1 METMATFQK
10 NNLIGLEITE
20 ELLDLIPAKLVRQ
33 KHRFKGF
40 STISTENI
48 FSSYFTA
55 GEYYPVEPSI
65 LTQDFWSDLLIWVE
79 YALEFEKKDL
89 IACRCQLNVIPEV
102 AKYHPLTIA
111 PHADSLGSN
120 INVAAINIPLQTHQE
135 FLTGFW
141 SHNICGTS
149 LDYKRD
155 FKFDFSSSKG
165 LLTSSTI
172 PNPFA
177 TEELL
182 TLINDNPK
190 YVDSSELILSSWR
203 LESIINTKI
212 GSGLL
217 YNGRLFHSPY
227 LVTQKESP
235 LNENKIYRKSL
246 AIFLIFNANVHY
258 PRVTNDESCKK
269 MKFFETLVDSMV
281 LDGKYPTPYIQW

>member
-1 METMATFQK
+1 MSTFQK
-10 NNLIGLEITE
+10 KNLIGLEMIE
-20 ELLDLIPAKLVRQ
+20 ELMDLIPAKLVRQ
-33 KHRFKGF
+33 KHRLKGF
-40 STISTENI
+40 STLSTDNI
-48 FSSYFTA
+48 FSSYLTA

-65 LTQDFWSDLLIWVE
+65 LTQDFWSNLLIWVE
-79 YALEFEKKDL
+79 YALGFEKKDL
-89 IACRCQLNVIPEV
+89 IACRCQLNVIPEL
-102 AKYHPLTIA
+102 AKYHPLAIA

-120 INVAAINIPLQTHQE
+120 VNVAAINIPLQTHQA

-141 SHNICGTS
+141 THNTCGTG
-149 LDYKRD
+149 LDFKRD

-165 LLTSSTI
+165 LLKSSAI

-177 TEELL
+177 IEELL

-190 YVDSSELILSSWR
+190 YLDSSELILRSWR

-227 LVTQKESP
+227 LITQKVSQ

-246 AIFLIFNANVHY
+246 AIFLVFNSNFAY
-258 PRVTNDESCKK
+258 PNITNDEWSEKQ
-269 MKFFETLVDSMV
+269 KFFEVLINSMV
-281 LDGKYPTPYIQW
+281 LDGKYATPYSQC